1 MNNSR
6 SELNAMAKE
15 KGIKYYHQYSI
26 RDLRVKLDI
35 ERSIE
40 AKEYSKGE
48 LGNMARD
55 RGYRGYPT
63 LNKSELVEM
72 LGLPKSNQR
81 IKE

>member
-15 KGIKYYHQYSI
+15 KGIKYYYQYSI

-40 AKEYSKGE
+40 TKEYSKGE
-48 LGNMARD
+48 IRNMARD
-55 RGYRGYPT
+55 RGYRGYST
-63 LNKSELVEM
+63 LNKSELAEM